1 MLAYLS
7 ENIMTENMVLSTL
20 LHYSLLAY
28 VFFFTKTAGVLP
40 LHWGNRKQSSDT
52 MSQPELKRSEK
63 QKESL
68 KKLDNT
74 QAASP
79 VQNSPETSENRNQK
93 GVAGEDQKLD
103 TSPLRKSTPAG
114 QDVQDWPL
122 NKLPDLESFEVKVN
136 LLFSRKHNLIFASW
150 HGVKDAHFPFL
161 PHVPPAVKEHSG
173 CSSEIATDCFS
184 CI

>member
-1 MLAYLS
+1 LGKQK
-7 ENIMTENMVLSTL
+7 
-20 LHYSLLAY
+20 
-28 VFFFTKTAGVLP
+28 TKFRYNESAWAETI
-40 LHWGNRKQSSDT
+40 RKT
-52 MSQPELKRSEK
+52 KK

-184 CI
+184 CIWRQPVSRALIHRANWGGFQQVKPRP